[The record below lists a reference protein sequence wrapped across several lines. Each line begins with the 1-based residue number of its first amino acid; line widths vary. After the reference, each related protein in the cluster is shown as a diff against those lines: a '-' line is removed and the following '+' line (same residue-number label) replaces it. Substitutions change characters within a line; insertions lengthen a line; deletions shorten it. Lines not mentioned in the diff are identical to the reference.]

1 MKTASPLS
9 NPIDDRIAYHLAC
22 IEARRN
28 NQTEPEAPWLKKIAG
43 EETGPAQSEQEN
55 SYDALVTPKRAR
67 ASRSP
72 RLPKTNAPLTPKI
85 SRKSEDQPSHSI
97 TLEARPEKK
106 EVALP
111 SQSARTVL
119 TFPVASSPT
128 PISSLETKV
137 VVVETLLL
145 RAGIPPKRLLQE
157 NLAHQIV
164 QSYRDF
170 ERDGG
175 ESGKRAL
182 VHKYEIGRHF
192 CRNGMSHFGA
202 FAEGV
207 ISLLKATDTKE
218 LTNARLSAEQ
228 TVDRFRSA

>member
-1 MKTASPLS
+1 MKTASPRN

-28 NQTEPEAPWLKKIAG
+28 SQPEPEAPWLKKTTG
-43 EETGPAQSEQEN
+43 EEISPAQSEPES
-55 SYDALVTPKRAR
+55 SYDALVTPKKSRVSRAPR
-67 ASRSP
+67 LSKAGVPHSPKMSRSREDESSNSTTVVP
-72 RLPKTNAPLTPKI
+72 LPEN
-85 SRKSEDQPSHSI
+85 
-97 TLEARPEKK
+97 K
-106 EVALP
+106 EVTLP
-111 SQSARTVL
+111 PQSTRTVL
-119 TFPVASSPT
+119 AFPVASSPT
-128 PISSLETKV
+128 PIPFLETKV

-145 RAGIPPKRLLQE
+145 RAGIPPKQLLQE
-157 NLAHQIV
+157 NLAHQVV

-202 FAEGV
+202 LAVSV
-207 ISLLKATDTKE
+207 IRLLKATDTKE
-218 LTNARLSAEQ
+218 LTNARLSAEE